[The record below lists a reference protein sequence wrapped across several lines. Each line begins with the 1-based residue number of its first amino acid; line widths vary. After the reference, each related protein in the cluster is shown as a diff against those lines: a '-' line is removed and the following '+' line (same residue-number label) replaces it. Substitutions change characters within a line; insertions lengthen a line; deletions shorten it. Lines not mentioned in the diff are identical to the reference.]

1 MTAARLVLGIDP
13 GLRSTGWGVV
23 RVQGNALQHVA
34 SGLITTPSTEPS
46 LARRLHILFEG
57 LSAMLQSQ
65 SPHEAAV
72 EEVFVNKNSGSSLKL
87 GLARGVCLLAPAT
100 FGLDVKEYTAN
111 HVKRAVVGYGHADK
125 TQVALM
131 VQRLLALPVAPVKD
145 SADALAVAICHAHTA

>member
-13 GLRSTGWGVV
+13 GLRSTGWGVI

-72 EEVFVNKNSGSSLKL
+72 EEVFVNKNSGSSLKV
-87 GLARGVCLLAPAT
+87 GLDRGVCLLAPAT
-100 FGLDVKEYTAN
+100 YGRDVKAYTAN